1 MDWRRR
7 FSACLFFFFAIAMGF
22 SVPSHAQVD
31 TETHSEIIDG
41 IDYGGRRFKE
51 PPPEV
56 ERDVD
61 WDIPEESWWPGWG
74 SLDLFSFSLATLLVW
89 AGIIFICI
97 ILIILIVKAVGA
109 GQSDSKIQGVDAITL
124 NMEIDQLE
132 ENLEESDLEKALRL
146 ALASGNYKAA
156 IRIWYLASIKELN
169 RGGFI
174 FWKKDKTNR
183 QYIREL
189 YGSALQRDF
198 QKITLVFEKV
208 WYGEYEIGKES
219 YDYLKDDFSAFLN
232 KLEGNAQ

>member
-1 MDWRRR
+1 V
-7 FSACLFFFFAIAMGF
+7 FFFAIAMGF
-22 SVPSHAQVD
+22 AFQGNTQVD
-31 TETHSEIIDG
+31 TDTHSDVVDG
-41 IDYGGRRFKE
+41 IDYGGRKFYE
-51 PPPEV
+51 PEPQTEFDP
-56 ERDVD
+56 D
-61 WDIPEESWWPGWG
+61 WDVPDLPSSSWWPGWAG
-74 SLDLFSFSLATLLVW
+74 LDLFSFSLASILVWVGILLLCALLV
-89 AGIIFICI
+89 F
-97 ILIILIVKAVGA
+97 LIVKAISSGNPDR
-109 GQSDSKIQGVDAITL
+109 SIKGVDSVTL

-132 ENLEESDLEKALRL
+132 ENLAESDLERALRL
-146 ALASGNYKAA
+146 ALASGNYRAA

-219 YDYLKDDFSAFLN
+219 YDYLKDDFSSFLN
-232 KLEGNAQ
+232 KLEGNA